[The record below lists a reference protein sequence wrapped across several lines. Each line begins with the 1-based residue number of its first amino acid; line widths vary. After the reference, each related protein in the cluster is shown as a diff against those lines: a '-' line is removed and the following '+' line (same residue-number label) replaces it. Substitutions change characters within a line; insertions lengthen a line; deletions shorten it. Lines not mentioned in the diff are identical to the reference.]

1 MQGSGMAGLKSF
13 LRLPESEYDT
23 RTILRWLWKAWKGN
37 RLQAVLNAAVGLLE
51 VIVSLVQV
59 TAVKSVID
67 AASGANRGIILSA
80 VHCLLSLAIL
90 YSSLHFSYIRLR
102 IPLRIAV

>member
-59 TAVKSVID
+59 TAVKYAID
-67 AASGANRGIILSA
+67 VASGAIRGSILWA
-80 VHCLLSLAIL
+80 VIWMAFLVIL
-90 YSSLHFSYIRLR
+90 DFALD
-102 IPLRIAV
+102 IAHIWISNV